1 MLALPYIVSV
11 LGYAAG
17 PLLLA
22 AVTAVAALCGCL
34 LAEAYKVGQVRHPTF
49 LDALFGTLGRRTA
62 AAIVVI
68 RYLKLALIGVAY
80 TVAATAALQNIARFG
95 CQATHAESCERNR
108 RVFVALLCGGV

>member
-22 AVTAVAALCGCL
+22 AAAAIAALCGCL
-34 LAEAYKVGQVRHPTF
+34 VSEAYQVGGVRRTTYKA
-49 LDALFGTLGRRTA
+49 ALFGFLGRRTA